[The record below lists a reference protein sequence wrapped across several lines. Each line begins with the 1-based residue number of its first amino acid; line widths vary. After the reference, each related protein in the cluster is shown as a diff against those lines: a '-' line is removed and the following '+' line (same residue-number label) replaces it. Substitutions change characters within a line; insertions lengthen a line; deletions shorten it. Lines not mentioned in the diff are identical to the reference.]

1 VDQSFG
7 QDFGAQLL
15 AAPLGEWYGP
25 VESAYGL
32 HLVRVLVRTEPRL
45 PAFGELRERLSNDY
59 KFETR
64 QAANALA
71 LERLTQRYQ
80 ILEGDS

>member
-1 VDQSFG
+1 M
-7 QDFGAQLL
+7 
-15 AAPLGEWYGP
+15 
-25 VESAYGL
+25 
-32 HLVRVLVRTEPRL
+32 RVLARTEPRL
-45 PAFGELRERLSNDY
+45 PDFDDLQERLSNDY
-59 KFETR
+59 KYETR